1 LRDAVQIHV
10 LAQAGIFSMPGASF
24 EEQFPSVSADC
35 RLTEVADWRRN
46 GTMRTL
52 SKMALVVAASLVLA
66 PAALVV
72 AQPPEGEPGGTG
84 GQSGRGGFG
93 RMGQRVQGI
102 VTAVAGGNVTI
113 RTEAGDTYVL
123 TPGDNAGVM
132 KDRQPIQIADIKPG
146 DMVAAMGQVDATK
159 KTVTAMMLMDVDA
172 ATVAKAKENLG
183 KTYITGRI
191 TAVDADNLKLTV
203 ERQDKVAQVIAV
215 DEGTSF
221 QRGMRGVAADIQA
234 AGGMAGGFG
243 GFGGGRGVGGARPG
257 TGRQGGNQSGVQTA
271 PESITLADIKVGD
284 VVAAT
289 GSVKNGSFVAQKMGV
304 MRAGTRGGGRMGAGP
319 GEGGGAPP
327 PPPPAA
333 Q

>member
-1 LRDAVQIHV
+1 
-10 LAQAGIFSMPGASF
+10 
-24 EEQFPSVSADC
+24 
-35 RLTEVADWRRN
+35 
-46 GTMRTL
+46 MRTL
-52 SKMALVVAASLVLA
+52 SKAALVLAASLVLA

-72 AQPPEGEPGGTG
+72 AQPPEGGPGGAG
-84 GQSGRGGFG
+84 GQGGRGGFG
-93 RMGQRVQGI
+93 RMGQPIQGT

-113 RTEAGDTYVL
+113 RTEAGDTYEV
-123 TPGDNAGVM
+123 TPGDNARVM

-146 DMVAAMGQVDATK
+146 DMVTAMGQVDATK

-243 GFGGGRGVGGARPG
+243 GGFGGGRGMAGGRPEA
-257 TGRQGGNQSGVQTA
+257 GRQGGNQAGAQAA

-284 VVAAT
+284 VIAAT
-289 GSVKNGSFVAQKMGV
+289 GSVKKGSFVAQKMGV

-319 GEGGGAPP
+319 GEGEGAPP
-327 PPPPAA
+327 PSPPAA